1 MGLGPP
7 QSMVAA
13 GAPAMNDVRLC
24 VTVQRAC
31 STGNMCGVAAVRTD
45 TFTGCHRMRGGSGKS
60 FWATG
65 QVAAMREVV
74 DTMSRNVSGG
84 QDVQVATSA
93 TGVSTVHAR
102 LTSLV
107 VVLAISV
114 AAGWYVPA
122 VADRSMVRFWSRH
135 IQRSVHGI
143 FARVARL
150 LVLVSRY
157 GIRRWAPLLR
167 VFLWISDLEST
178 GVESGWHGGLH
189 FF

>member
-1 MGLGPP
+1 VP
-7 QSMVAA
+7 AA
-13 GAPAMNDVRLC
+13 LEICAGWQLSEQTVHRLSSHEGRQWE
-24 VTVQRAC
+24 VVL
-31 STGNMCGVAAVRTD
+31 
-45 TFTGCHRMRGGSGKS
+45 
-60 FWATG
+60 ATG